1 MYLNIDCE
9 HPDHGLPA
17 FQRELG
23 SGRGCVLGAEPGKA
37 IWTSHL
43 SSALAQRESLGERV
57 PPLVGSPAPPLS
69 SRQGGGSR
77 GRGLRGEA

>member
-17 FQRELG
+17 FQREFG
-23 SGRGCVLGAEPGKA
+23 SRRGCVLGAEPGKA

-43 SSALAQRESLGERV
+43 SSTLAQRESLGAWVRL
-57 PPLVGSPAPPLS
+57 LVGSPAPPLS
-69 SRQGGGSR
+69 SRQGGEPR
-77 GRGLRGEA
+77 GRGLQVEA